1 MKFYSRRLVMPE
13 HLNSAN
19 RLFGGTILGWI
30 DEEAF
35 IFAKCQ
41 LKTPRLVTRHMSEVN
56 FVSPA
61 MQDDIVEFGLDIVSF
76 GRTSVAV
83 KCQARNKDSGKVIV
97 EIEKIVFI
105 AVNQH
110 GDPVPHGVT
119 ERQDDD

>member
-19 RLFGGTILGWI
+19 RLFGGTILAWI

-41 LKTPRLVTRHMSEVN
+41 LKTPRLVTRHISEIN

-61 MQDDIVEFGLDIVSF
+61 MQDDIVEFGFDIVRF
-76 GRTSVAV
+76 GRTSIAIT
-83 KCQARNKDSGKVIV
+83 CQARNKDGGKVII

-105 AVNQH
+105 SVDQH
-110 GDPVPHGVT
+110 GDPTPHGVT
-119 ERQDDD
+119 ERDDND

>member
-1 MKFYSRRLVMPE
+1 MNFYSRRLVMPE

-56 FVSPA
+56 FISPA
-61 MQDDIVEFGLDIVSF
+61 KQDDIVEFGLDVVSF
-76 GRTSVAV
+76 GRTSISV
-83 KCQARNKDSGKVIV
+83 KCQARNKDSGKIIV
-97 EIEKIVFI
+97 EIEKIVLI
-105 AVNQH
+105 AVNQN
-110 GDPVPHGVT
+110 GDPVAHGVT
-119 ERQDDD
+119 ERQED